1 MANQLLRHIHLSQ
14 KETFQV
20 EQGVLGVVK
29 NGKEIAISKDDGPV
43 SIEPGA
49 R

>member
-1 MANQLLRHIHLSQ
+1 M
-14 KETFQV
+14 ETFQV

-29 NGKEIAISKDDGPV
+29 NGQEYAVTKGDGPV
-43 SIEPGA
+43 SITPGV